1 MSPAPQPE
9 EKHMEQKSSGNV
21 PAKAAAVLLWV
32 AVIVALGYGVTQT
45 ALQAATLFTG

>member
-1 MSPAPQPE
+1 
-9 EKHMEQKSSGNV
+9 MEQKSSGNV
-21 PAKAAAVLLWV
+21 PAKAAAVFLWV